1 MKFIKTY
8 ESFKSS
14 KKGNSINEEFIGSLL
29 KNLIPDWA
37 RNLTVK
43 NKKGIDKALVEYK
56 KEYEQLS
63 KNLSDILSSNV
74 KDIDKKRL
82 KSIQD
87 ALVKKRNLVSKKLES
102 KLNELTKDNEKSKN
116 YADFKRNT
124 IELELINSELEQ
136 YGKMDLEETEYVK
149 NLKENSKKSEELKN
163 EKEKELKKELADK
176 ERVEKSTEIKSND
189 DITPGDILLYRNSD
203 DDMCVIR
210 ITDDGSIQRISNIV
224 SKKRYEAEISKPE
237 DKRNT
242 IGLFKKEDGGSTFD
256 NPHKGEFDRL
266 KRISKSAQEKFK
278 EES

>member
-8 ESFKSS
+8 ESFKYS
-14 KKGNSINEEFIGSLL
+14 KEEKPLNEEFIGSLL

-136 YGKMDLEETEYVK
+136 YSKMDLEETEYVK
-149 NLKENSKKSEELKN
+149 NLKENSKKSEELKK

-176 ERVEKSTEIKSND
+176 ERVEKSIEIKSND
-189 DITPGDILLYRNSD
+189 DITPGDILLYKNSD
-203 DDMCVIR
+203 DGMCVVR

-224 SKKRYEAEISKPE
+224 SKKRYEGEISKPE

-242 IGLFKKEDGGSTFD
+242 IGLFKKEDGSTFD
-256 NPHKGEFDRL
+256 NPHNGEFDRL

-278 EES
+278 KES

>member
-8 ESFKSS
+8 ESFKYS
-14 KKGNSINEEFIGSLL
+14 KKEKPLNEEFIGSLL

-87 ALVKKRNLVSKKLES
+87 ALVKKRNLVSKKLEN
-102 KLNELTKDNEKSKN
+102 KLKELTKDNEKSKN

-149 NLKENSKKSEELKN
+149 NLKENSKKSEELKK

-176 ERVEKSTEIKSND
+176 ERVEKSIEIKSND
-189 DITPGDILLYRNSD
+189 DITPGDILLYKNSD
-203 DDMCVIR
+203 DGMCVVR

-224 SKKRYEAEISKPE
+224 SKKRYEDEISKPE

-242 IGLFKKEDGGSTFD
+242 IGLFKKEDGSTFD

-278 EES
+278 KEG